1 MKKFWILLLS
11 GLLVTALILTTFPS
25 LAKAQTLDNC
35 RIEASKWSPVSLG
48 FPLRPQRLANITNPK
63 ILVMPYQLKG
73 EAKYTLSDKDKN
85 GFYEAAANISL
96 LSQNKSNI
104 NLIFSQTIVLS
115 TTAEELN
122 IVKRNVQLTFRKDFE
137 KSTFGFV
144 EKAVKEADP
153 IVDFKAIDAVILYGA
168 TSKVIESIAEAQMYL
183 NDSNLLNNDKK
194 SSGGKWWD
202 PLKTEEGEIY
212 NALLIYNDNSSEMFT
227 HEILHLYG
235 LTDLYG
241 SNYNPRLSAMATNG
255 LTPPSLLP
263 YEKWVLGWL
272 PDSSVTCVDIKND
285 ISQNSSKNR
294 FVLDYSTGDKTL
306 IIPKGPTSALVVDVI
321 NRGSDI
327 YLLYYEL
334 ENDSRPPIKTFQEIN
349 TLEPNV
355 NIGRY
360 GGVSSLLDSPDYSLL
375 ISDNTGS
382 SVAINLIPKSE
393 LGKDSSNELI
403 KKAESKKVELDA
415 TLKAKQE
422 AEARAAAELKAKQEA
437 EAKAAA
443 DLKAK
448 QEAEAKAAA
457 ELKSKQEAA
466 AKAAAATAA
475 TTKKTTIT
483 CVKGKLTKKVTA
495 VKPTCPSG
503 YKVKK

>member
-1 MKKFWILLLS
+1 
-11 GLLVTALILTTFPS
+11 
-25 LAKAQTLDNC
+25 
-35 RIEASKWSPVSLG
+35 
-48 FPLRPQRLANITNPK
+48 
-63 ILVMPYQLKG
+63 MPN
-73 EAKYTLSDKDKN
+73 KDKN

-104 NLIFSQTIVLS
+104 SLIFSQTIVLS

-144 EKAVKEADP
+144 EKAIKEADP

-168 TSKVIESIAEAQMYL
+168 TSKVIESIAEAQTYL

-212 NALLIYNDNSSEMFT
+212 NAILIYNDNSSEMFT

-334 ENDSRPPIKTFQEIN
+334 ENDSRPPIKTFQVIN

-375 ISDNTGS
+375 ISDNNGS

-403 KKAESKKVELDA
+403 KKAESKKVEIDA

-443 DLKAK
+443 ELKAK

-457 ELKSKQEAA
+457 DRAAAELKAKQEAG
-466 AKAAAATAA
+466 AKAAADKLVAEKLAA
-475 TTKKTTIT
+475 LKKTTIT
-483 CVKGKLTKKVTA
+483 CVKGKLTKTVTA
-495 VKPTCPSG
+495 VKPSCPAG
-503 YKVKK
+503 YKKK